1 MPRHEGYVGR
11 GGAKLK
17 LAIDV
22 LALDLHGAVTADFGC
37 NLGGFTD
44 CMLQEGAV
52 RVYAVDT
59 GYGMLDWGLRNDD
72 RVVVMERTNA
82 MHVTLPEP
90 VALVAVDVGWTKQ
103 RNILPSAL
111 QQLGDGGAV
120 LSLLKP
126 QYEADKRLVRR
137 GRVAPEDF
145 DLVVETCVAD
155 LRQRG
160 FTIEQIIPLPH
171 DRKRKNREA
180 ILVVRP

>member
-17 LAIDV
+17 RAIDS
-22 LALDLHGAVTADFGC
+22 LALDLHSAVAADFGC

-82 MHVTLPEP
+82 MHVELPEP
-90 VALVAVDVGWTKQ
+90 VTLVAVDVGWTKQ

-111 QQLGDGGAV
+111 RQLGEGGLV

-126 QYEADKRLVRR
+126 QYEADRRLVRR

-145 DLVVETCVAD
+145 EAVVETCVDD
-155 LRQRG
+155 LGQRG
-160 FTIEQIIPLPH
+160 FSVEQVIPLPH
-171 DRKRKNREA
+171 DRKRKNCEA